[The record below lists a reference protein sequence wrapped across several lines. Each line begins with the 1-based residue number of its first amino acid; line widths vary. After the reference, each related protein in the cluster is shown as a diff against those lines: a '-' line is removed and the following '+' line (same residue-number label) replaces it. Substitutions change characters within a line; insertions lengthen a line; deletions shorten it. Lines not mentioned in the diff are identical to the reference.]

1 MDKNRGYDNDRSRED
16 RAREDAYQEYLR
28 LREHNEERGSYVK
41 DDTLY
46 GSYIPNRSG
55 YQQQSR
61 DYESS
66 GVRSSVENTPYGASR
81 MRQQSREAAEAQ
93 YRQERESQ
101 REPVARQGRVNKA
114 DKLTRAEKKARK
126 KAQKEDAFFAES
138 GNGGDGSGS
147 TPKKRKK
154 KKKKGRGL
162 KIALIVVL
170 ILVIG
175 IGGAIAA
182 GLTVVKNTLDNVGR
196 IELDPDLIGINPQVD
211 SDLRNYRN
219 IALLGIDARDM
230 SSDENVR
237 SDAIIVASINKETNE
252 IKMFSVYRDTMLDL
266 GDNSP
271 GLDKVTHGYFYGG
284 PTKMLYVL
292 NKNLDLNIKE
302 VVVVNWKS
310 VADTVDALGGL
321 DIEIKQSE
329 IKEMNKYIQDTYNN
343 IGGSNEKI
351 QSAGKQSLNGNQ
363 AVTYARIRKDAVEG
377 DYRRNE
383 RMKIV
388 VKAAFKKAAKMD
400 TKALNKISDEILPEI
415 KNNMSSADMMDMVLK
430 LNSYEMTDSVGWPYD
445 VGQWSNGGWF
455 GPPVTLSSNVT
466 KLHEQFFG
474 QEGYTPTQD
483 VQKISK
489 RISAKTGLY

>member
-1 MDKNRGYDNDRSRED
+1 MDDNRRHDNYRSRED
-16 RAREDAYQEYLR
+16 RAREDAYQEYLS

-55 YQQQSR
+55 YPQQER
-61 DYESS
+61 EDR
-66 GVRSSVENTPYGASR
+66 GHVHSSVENTPYGASR

-93 YRQERESQ
+93 YRQEREGQ
-101 REPVARQGRVNKA
+101 KGPVARQGRVNKA

-126 KAQKEDAFFAES
+126 KAQKEDAFFAE
-138 GNGGDGSGS
+138 GGDGSRGGS
-147 TPKKRKK
+147 KKQRKK
-154 KKKKGRGL
+154 KKKSGRAL

-170 ILVIG
+170 ILVVG
-175 IGGAIAA
+175 IGGVIAA

-284 PTKMLYVL
+284 PTKMLYAL

-302 VVVVNWKS
+302 VVIVNWKS

-321 DIEIKQSE
+321 DIDIKQSE

-343 IGGSNEKI
+343 IGGSNAKI
-351 QSAGKQSLNGNQ
+351 QDPGKQTLNGNQ

-400 TKALNKISDEILPEI
+400 TKALKKISDEILPEI
-415 KNNMSSADMMDMVLK
+415 KTNMSSADMMDMVLK
-430 LNSYEMTDSVGWPYD
+430 LNSYQMTDSVGWPYD
-445 VGQWSNGGWF
+445 VGQWSHGGWY

-466 KLHEQFFG
+466 KLHEQFFD
-474 QEGYTPTQD
+474 QAGYTPTQD

>member
-1 MDKNRGYDNDRSRED
+1 MDDNRRHDNYRSRED
-16 RAREDAYQEYLR
+16 RAREDAYQEYLS

-55 YQQQSR
+55 YQQQER
-61 DYESS
+61 EDR
-66 GVRSSVENTPYGASR
+66 GHVHSSVENTPYGASR

-93 YRQERESQ
+93 YRQEREGQ
-101 REPVARQGRVNKA
+101 KGPVARQGRVNKA

-126 KAQKEDAFFAES
+126 KAQKEDAFFAE
-138 GNGGDGSGS
+138 GGDGSRGGS
-147 TPKKRKK
+147 KKQRKK
-154 KKKKGRGL
+154 KKKNGRAL

-170 ILVIG
+170 ILVVG
-175 IGGAIAA
+175 IGGVIAA

-284 PTKMLYVL
+284 PTKMLYAL

-302 VVVVNWKS
+302 VVIVNWKS

-321 DIEIKQSE
+321 DIDIKQSE

-343 IGGSNEKI
+343 IGGSNAKI
-351 QSAGKQSLNGNQ
+351 QDPGKQTLNGNQ

-400 TKALNKISDEILPEI
+400 TKALKKISDEILPEI
-415 KNNMSSADMMDMVLK
+415 KTNMSSADMMDMVLK

-445 VGQWSNGGWF
+445 VGQWSHGGWY

-466 KLHEQFFG
+466 KLHEQFFD
-474 QEGYTPTQD
+474 QAGYTPTQD